1 MTGVCVY
8 DRCVCVAGVCV
19 TGVCV
24 FLYVCVTLRVCHVCM
39 CVSDRCVCLCEYPVV
54 ADFGETH

>member
-24 FLYVCVTLRVCHVCM
+24 FLYVCVTLCVCHVCM